1 MISRRALH
9 LKNGVTRS
17 VIKPSSII
25 SAVFTVPIRTGRRGV
40 SFLEA
45 TASSSQPIQSDFESI
60 ATIQKAL
67 PNVFIAEGAELRLD
81 TMNAQKEADL
91 LAMQHILGLKDAS
104 DEAVKI
110 KPKQLERL
118 QRIKAAD
125 PVFVC
130 IDLEAF
136 EFAQDKIT
144 EVGVSILDS
153 RHVLGT
159 DPGPDGEEW
168 LTKINT
174 RHILIKEHKHLVNK
188 RFVHGCP
195 DQFNFGD
202 SEVVPLKHIH
212 KTLTQLFDNPSPDSI
227 RASDRG
233 SRNLIFVGH
242 GLSNDTLYLSKLKF
256 DPNAKG
262 NIIHKVDTQKFV
274 GTKKQQVGLS
284 KLLAGLGV
292 EPENLHNAGN
302 DAAYTMQA
310 LLLMV
315 VQHTNNPGAYVKA
328 VADAKAKVDPAKQR
342 YKDHKAAI
350 RAKKLAQEKEVAANV
365 ALPQTLKLGHH
376 DVESA
381 LPTTAYDSSLVA
393 RLPAGKER
401 IEPSFRRLSL
411 SSHHDRP
418 AHLRSLSTDHSILE
432 APSRKRKSSDV
443 EPVDGDDENKA
454 WSSIN
459 KRLHNGQSDKTVV
472 TPLTTSDAGSPLH
485 ITRHAGEAFE
495 SYSYAARV
503 RAMASHKAAQ
513 TEIGDDQESLVSEA
527 PSQTDTLD
535 IRHFKVGN
543 VGPRVYEADESVE
556 PSQQPA
562 HFQIRTT
569 VTGKVKDDQRPA
581 RARALESHRAKFEA
595 QRLREE
601 TRSLDSPSF

>member
-9 LKNGVTRS
+9 LKNGVIRS
-17 VIKPSSII
+17 AVKPSSII
-25 SAVFTVPIRTGRRGV
+25 SSQFTLPIRTGRRTF

-45 TASSSQPIQSDFESI
+45 TGSSPQPIQSDFETI
-60 ATIQKAL
+60 ATTQKAL
-67 PNVFIAEGAELRLD
+67 PTVFIAERAEIEID
-81 TMNAQKEADL
+81 TMNAQKEAEL
-91 LAMQHILGLKDAS
+91 LAMQHVLGLKDAS

-118 QRIKAAD
+118 QRLKAAD

-130 IDLEAF
+130 VDLEAY

-144 EVGVSILDS
+144 EVGVSVLDS

-159 DPGPDGEEW
+159 DPGPDGKGW
-168 LTKINT
+168 LPKINT

-195 DQFNFGD
+195 DKFNFGD

-212 KTLTQLFDNPSPDSI
+212 KTLTQSFDNPSPNSI

-233 SRNLIFVGH
+233 SRSLIFVGH
-242 GLSNDTLYLSKLKF
+242 GLSNDTSYLNKLKF

-262 NIIHKVDTQKFV
+262 NIIQMVDTQKFV

-310 LLLMV
+310 LLLMT

-350 RAKKLAQEKEVAANV
+350 RAKKLAQEKEAAANV
-365 ALPQTLKLGHH
+365 DLPQTLKLGHH

-381 LPTTAYDSSLVA
+381 LPATAYNSSLVA
-393 RLPAGKER
+393 NSLAGKER
-401 IEPSFRRLSL
+401 KEPSYKRLSL
-411 SSHHDRP
+411 SSHNDRSTY
-418 AHLRSLSTDHSILE
+418 HRSSSTDHANINS
-432 APSRKRKSSDV
+432 PSRKRKSSDN
-443 EPVDGDDENKA
+443 EPVDDEKKVRL
-454 WSSIN
+454 SID
-459 KRLHNGQSDKTVV
+459 KGLHNGQSDKTVV
-472 TPLTTSDAGSPLH
+472 TPLTTSDAGSSLP
-485 ITRHAGEAFE
+485 ISQHASTVPEGHNH
-495 SYSYAARV
+495 AARV
-503 RAMASHKAAQ
+503 RAMASYEAAQ
-513 TEIGDDQESLVSEA
+513 NEIGDDQKSLVSEA
-527 PSQTDTLD
+527 PLQTDNPR
-535 IRHFKVGN
+535 IRHVKVRN
-543 VGPRVYEADESVE
+543 IAPRVYEDESVE
-556 PSQQPA
+556 VSQQPA

-581 RARALESHRAKFEA
+581 RARALESYRAESEA
-595 QRLREE
+595 QRLMEK
-601 TRSLDSPSF
+601 TKLLDSPSF